1 MKKQTKNTRL
11 KQVAL
16 NNLKRFEGLKRAGA
30 VKRKKQKNKPR
41 SFKIQTF
48 RIVAPEEFSL
58 NSESDRHNLISFVEN
73 IDLALRKSTSN
84 VYIVFS
90 KTKKLHPSGTLYFRA
105 HISRFIELHPN
116 RISCSYPVDD
126 IVGQLFQHIGL
137 LTKMGL
143 SDRYS
148 IQADNVKYWHSV
160 EGNKADTRVFQEL
173 LDSYANELAKP
184 MKTGLYDSMSEA
196 ITNCV
201 QHAYETIPQERM
213 EHKWWM
219 FAKKTDNNLTVAIYD
234 LGIGVAES
242 LRIKPE
248 LMDYL
253 KGLIWRSKKSDIRL
267 LKLAVGSYKTRT
279 QLTYRG
285 KGLPEML
292 DFIKQTTVGG
302 LMIHSN
308 HGAYFYSADSG
319 REIVKSYSEPLI
331 GTLVQWTLPLIDGV
345 SDGE

>member
-1 MKKQTKNTRL
+1 MKKQTTNTRL

-16 NNLKRFEGLKRAGA
+16 NNLKRFQGLKLAGA
-30 VKRKKQKNKPR
+30 SKRQKQKNK
-41 SFKIQTF
+41 SHSYKIKTF
-48 RIVAPEEFSL
+48 RIVAPEEFNL
-58 NSESDRHNLISFVEN
+58 NSKSDRDNLISFVKK
-73 IDLALRKSTSN
+73 IYLALIKPTSN
-84 VYIVFS
+84 VYIVLS
-90 KTKKLHPSGTLYFRA
+90 KTRKLYPCGTLYFRA

-160 EGNKADTRVFQEL
+160 EGTEADTRVFEEL
-173 LDSYANELAKP
+173 LNSYANELKKP

-196 ITNCV
+196 IINCV

-213 EHKWWM
+213 QHKWWM

-234 LGIGVAES
+234 LGIGIAES

-248 LMDYL
+248 LIDYL
-253 KGLIWRSKKSDIRL
+253 KELIWRKKKSDIRL

-292 DFIKQTTVGG
+292 EFIKQTNVGG

-319 REIVKSYSEPLI
+319 REIVESYSEPLI

-345 SDGE
+345 SYGE